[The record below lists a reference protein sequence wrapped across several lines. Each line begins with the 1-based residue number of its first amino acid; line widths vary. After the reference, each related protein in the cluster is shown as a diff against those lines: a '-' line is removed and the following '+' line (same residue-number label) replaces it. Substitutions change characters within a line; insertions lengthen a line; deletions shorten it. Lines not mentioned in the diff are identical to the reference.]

1 MPSERLRLEAKGFS
15 AGTAYD
21 FDRAV
26 MTLARVVDARQKE
39 TVDTLKPEPKKAP
52 KGMVRAQKPKYTMMQ
67 LLYDEP
73 DEELADGDASVPESL
88 RNLPTALL

>member
-15 AGTAYD
+15 AGIAYD

-39 TVDTLKPEPKKAP
+39 TVDTLEPEPGKTP
-52 KGMVRAQKPKYTMMQ
+52 KGMVRVQKPKYTMMQ
-67 LLYDEP
+67 LLYDPLDHEP
-73 DEELADGDASVPESL
+73 DGGDAPVPESL